1 MKIGFWEIVVILV
14 VALLIIGPDKL
25 PEYMK
30 SLGKGLK
37 SLQKATSKMNDE
49 VQENIVEPL
58 NEAQKP
64 LKEAMKPLQDTADQ
78 INKNLDVVNHPLKSK
93 TTKENYWICPKCGA
107 KATGNF
113 CNNCGTSKPVV
124 NTDSKPTTEK
134 STVENTEAER
144 KEGTN
149 K

>member
-78 INKNLDVVNHPLKSK
+78 INKNLDVVNHPFEKK
-93 TTKENYWICPKCGA
+93 TTSENYWVCPKCGA

-113 CNNCGTSKPVV
+113 CNNCGASKPVD
-124 NTDSKPTTEK
+124 NTKRKSTEEK
-134 STVENTEAER
+134 STVEEVKAER